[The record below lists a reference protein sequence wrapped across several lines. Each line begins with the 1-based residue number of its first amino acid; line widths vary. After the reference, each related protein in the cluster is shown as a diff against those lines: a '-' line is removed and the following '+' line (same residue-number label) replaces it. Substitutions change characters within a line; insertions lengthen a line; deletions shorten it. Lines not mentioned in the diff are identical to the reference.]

1 MNRGGA
7 PSFPRSPGRLRR
19 LGMSRSSA
27 GLQVEGNYRAQL
39 NVTRCEKLET
49 GASCPGAAGGSQG
62 HVGGMSRRSPGN
74 QRLPSTLASPIP
86 GKMCGRSVGSVT
98 CQRWPGW
105 LERCSRSLRIPVL
118 LGRRLPAPS
127 GSFSSCFP
135 PLCPPE
141 AGDPLP
147 TLSLLPGVSPQ
158 QRMLPGVPALGFNS
172 LLPALRSAPAP
183 ISFLVR
189 APPAFPPAHWEP
201 VSNWRFSLLFAGAGK
216 APKVGL

>member
-1 MNRGGA
+1 
-7 PSFPRSPGRLRR
+7 
-19 LGMSRSSA
+19 MSRSSPW
-27 GLQVEGNYRAQL
+27 LQVEGNYRAQL

-74 QRLPSTLASPIP
+74 QRLPNTLASPIP
-86 GKMCGRSVGSVT
+86 GKMRGRSVRSVT

-105 LERCSRSLRIPVL
+105 LERCSPIPTDPCPP
-118 LGRRLPAPS
+118 GAPS

-135 PLCPPE
+135 PLCLPE
-141 AGDPLP
+141 AGKPLP

-172 LLPALRSAPAP
+172 LLPTLHSTPAP

-189 APPAFPPAHWEP
+189 APPDFPPAHWEP
-201 VSNWRFSLLFAGAGK
+201 VSNWLFSLLFAGAGK
-216 APKVGL
+216 VPEVGL

>member
-1 MNRGGA
+1 
-7 PSFPRSPGRLRR
+7 
-19 LGMSRSSA
+19 MSRSSA

-98 CQRWPGW
+98 CQRRPGW

-141 AGDPLP
+141 AGDPLL
-147 TLSLLPGVSPQ
+147 TLSRPSPCCLAFLHSRGCSQASQRWVLTPSSPPFAPLLHPFPSWFVH
-158 QRMLPGVPALGFNS
+158 
-172 LLPALRSAPAP
+172 LLLS
-183 ISFLVR
+183 
-189 APPAFPPAHWEP
+189 HQHTG
-201 VSNWRFSLLFAGAGK
+201 NQ
-216 APKVGL
+216 